1 MQEALTNIWKQ
12 LTKDEDNASFISEYR
27 EKLLTLYQ
35 MRYPSCKVSAV
46 AVPGDPYAF
55 RIVIETPEFVDFITI
70 DDNDPIMK
78 IFIVNKE

>member
-12 LTKDEDNASFISEYR
+12 LTKDEDHVSFTIEYR

-35 MRYPSCKVSAV
+35 MKYPSCKVSAV
-46 AVPGDPYAF
+46 AIPGNPYGF
-55 RIVIETPEFVDFITI
+55 EIIIEAPEFVDFITI